1 MVLCLFAVPS
11 TLNTGLGTVSF
22 WVPKQSLATVL
33 WSIKLSVA
41 PVSKSPVSSAMPLKW
56 CNWNFI

>member
-1 MVLCLFAVPS
+1 MWVMVLCILAVPL
-11 TLNTGLGTVSF
+11 TLNTGLETVSF

-41 PVSKSPVSSAMPLKW
+41 PVSKSLVSSAMP
-56 CNWNFI
+56 